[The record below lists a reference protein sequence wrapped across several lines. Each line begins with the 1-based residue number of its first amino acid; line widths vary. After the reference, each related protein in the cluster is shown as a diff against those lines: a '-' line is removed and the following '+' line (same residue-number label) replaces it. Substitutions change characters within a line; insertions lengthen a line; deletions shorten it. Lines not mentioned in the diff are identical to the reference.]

1 LLAVDC
7 RLIKGMTE
15 EKGSAC
21 ARVRKV
27 LSTILPRPF
36 TRVSDG
42 RLQEMA
48 WSIASTLGFRP
59 VQSFCANTP
68 W

>member
-1 LLAVDC
+1 MVLLTAV
-7 RLIKGMTE
+7 IKGMTE
-15 EKGSAC
+15 ENDSAY
-21 ARVRKV
+21 ARGRKAEF
-27 LSTILPRPF
+27 LPGPF
-36 TRVSDG
+36 TRVSGG

-48 WSIASTLGFRP
+48 RSIASTLGFRP